1 MLRKVM
7 EYLRKQEQIP
17 VIDFTLD
24 ICSGSMY
31 YSYLKEERNLSP
43 DKIEAL
49 RDRLGV
55 DHLSEAELEEYRAE
69 IQEFIRKFIELDFDF
84 EQFKESVEYLF
95 DYEKQMLLEETLV
108 VDYLIAVLW
117 GRSVFGVDKKYEE
130 LLEILASCRKLMN
143 RFQEICY
150 LDCLLTYDY
159 YQDPD
164 KALNVLEELRQKT
177 EGFDDSKLSTIYYS
191 MGLKYYNLKKL
202 LLSDY
207 YLEKSLDMY
216 RKMDNVKGILKA
228 KNSLVSVYL
237 VLKKYSTAV
246 NMCETNVKL
255 AKLINNRLE
264 LRIAYTSLFNCYHKL
279 NMKDKASQTYKD
291 AKEFIF
297 NNNDAFATTGMFS
310 TWITGMDYFEMDKE
324 IIQIISHIKKNVPS
338 YDKNLLLNAI
348 ISYYEIEDVNL
359 KIDYLENQFLPIIH
373 SREPHGW
380 DKFVYSKLIK
390 YYTIKGKYKK
400 ASQYSATLLELS
412 VENYS

>member
-1 MLRKVM
+1 M

-31 YSYLKEERNLSP
+31 YSYLKEERNLST

-55 DHLSEAELEEYRAE
+55 DHLDEDERKEYREE
-69 IQEFIRKFIELDFDF
+69 INEFIKKFIELDFGFD
-84 EQFKESVEYLF
+84 EFKERIEYLF

-108 VDYLIAVLW
+108 IDYLIAVLW
-117 GRSVFGVDKKYEE
+117 GKSVFGVDRKYED
-130 LLEILASCRKLMN
+130 LLEILGSLKKLMN
-143 RFQEICY
+143 PFQEICY
-150 LDCLLTYDY
+150 LDCLLTFEY
-159 YQDPD
+159 YHDPD
-164 KALNVLEELRQKT
+164 KALDVLEVLRQKT
-177 EGFDDSKLSTIYYS
+177 ETIEDNRLSTIYYS

-207 YLEKSLDMY
+207 YLEKSLEMY

-237 VLKKYSTAV
+237 VLKKYNTAV
-246 NMCETNVKL
+246 NMCESNVKL

-279 NMKDKASQTYKD
+279 NEKNKAIQTYKD
-291 AKEFIF
+291 AKSYIF

-310 TWITGMDYFEMDKE
+310 TWITGMDYFDMENE
-324 IIQIISHIKKNVPS
+324 ITEITQYIKQNVPE
-338 YDKNLLLNAI
+338 YEKNSLLNAI
-348 ISYYEIEDVNL
+348 IGYYEIEDVNK

-373 SREPHGW
+373 SKEPHGW
-380 DKFVYSKLIK
+380 DKFAYSKLIK
-390 YYTIKGKYKK
+390 YYTVKGKYKK
-400 ASQYSATLLELS
+400 AAQYSAILLELS

>member
-1 MLRKVM
+1 M

-55 DHLSEAELEEYRAE
+55 DHLDEDERKEYKEE
-69 IQEFIRKFIELDFDF
+69 IDEFIKKFIELDFDF
-84 EQFKESVEYLF
+84 EEFKERVEYLI

-117 GRSVFGVDKKYEE
+117 GRSVFGVDKKFEE
-130 LLEILASCRKLMN
+130 LLEILGSLKKLMN
-143 RFQEICY
+143 PFQEICY
-150 LDCLLTYDY
+150 LDCLLTFDY
-159 YQDPD
+159 YHDPD
-164 KALNVLEELRQKT
+164 KALDVLEVLRQKT
-177 EGFDDSKLSTIYYS
+177 ETVEDNRLSTIYYS

-207 YLEKSLDMY
+207 YLEKSLEMY
-216 RKMDNVKGILKA
+216 RKMDNVIGILKS

-237 VLKKYSTAV
+237 VLKKYNTAV
-246 NMCETNVKL
+246 SMCESNVKL

-264 LRIAYTSLFNCYHKL
+264 LRIALTSLFNCYHKL
-279 NMKDKASQTYKD
+279 NEKEKAVETYKD

-297 NNNDAFATTGMFS
+297 DNRGGFATTGMFS
-310 TWITGMDYFEMDKE
+310 TWITGLDYFEMDHEILE
-324 IIQIISHIKKNVPS
+324 IINYIKQNVHD
-338 YDKNLLLNAI
+338 YDKNLLLNSI
-348 ISYYEIEDVNL
+348 INYYTISSIDKKIEF
-359 KIDYLENQFLPIIH
+359 IENEFLPIIH
-373 SREPHGW
+373 SKEPHGW
-380 DKFVYSKLIK
+380 DKFVYNKLIK

-400 ASQYSATLLELS
+400 AAQYSATLLELS